1 MIHIP
6 VDTHE
11 SKMGCVDMDLLEHYL
26 QEYKSRVNYVSI
38 TGISN
43 VTGIINPIN
52 EVAKLAHHYGA
63 YIVVDAAQ
71 MAAHVP
77 IHMSGHAD
85 PEMDVDALIFSGHKT
100 YAPGSPGVVIARK
113 DLISKI
119 EPEEVGGGMVD
130 RVLPERY
137 YVKNEFPDREEA
149 GTPNILG
156 AITLG
161 AAIHVLD
168 QIGMKNVLDEDTHL
182 THYCMEEML
191 SIPEVVIYGCTD
203 SSLRAGTIS
212 FNIKQLNHG
221 LVAAILNDYFNI
233 AVRNEC
239 FCAHPYVEKMLEL
252 THRIQIYEARAKNIS
267 SWHTEPWMGMVRV
280 SFGIYNTPSD
290 VDHFI
295 HALKDIISKQD
306 EYASHYTINDHG
318 DYEHR
323 TFQFSCNEY
332 FSLSQNV
339 KDELKH

>member
-1 MIHIP
+1 
-6 VDTHE
+6 
-11 SKMGCVDMDLLEHYL
+11 
-26 QEYKSRVNYVSI
+26 
-38 TGISN
+38 
-43 VTGIINPIN
+43 
-52 EVAKLAHHYGA
+52 
-63 YIVVDAAQ
+63 VDAAQ

-77 IHMSGHAD
+77 IVMSGNID
-85 PEMDVDALIFSGHKT
+85 PEMDIDALIFSGHKT
-100 YAPGSPGVVIARK
+100 YAPGSPGVVIART

-130 RVLPERY
+130 RVFPERY

-168 QIGMKNVLDEDTHL
+168 QIGMENVLNDDTQL
-182 THYCMEEML
+182 THYCMDEML
-191 SIPEVVIYGCTD
+191 SIPKVVIYGCTD
-203 SSLRAGTIS
+203 ACPRAGTIS

-252 THRIQIYEARAKNIS
+252 THRIQIYEARAKDIS

-280 SFGIYNTPSD
+280 SFGIYNTKSD

-295 HALKDIISKQD
+295 YALKDIISKQD
-306 EYASHYTINDHG
+306 EYAKQYTINNHG
-318 DYEHR
+318 DYEHQ

-332 FSLSQNV
+332 FSLSNNV
-339 KDELKH
+339 KVELDS